1 MNIPASLFKVIFSCE
16 AFNML
21 SERISPPGQ
30 GEVARSVVLLRVIEV
45 IIESPT

>member
-1 MNIPASLFKVIFSCE
+1 
-16 AFNML
+16 ML

-30 GEVARSVVLLRVIEV
+30 GEVAQLVVLIRVIEV